1 MSLKLCGL
9 HVGLCRCALVCMAH
23 PGACV
28 YAGVRHALSVRG
40 GRAPGASVDFLT
52 QGLQAALALL
62 ARGTDGG
69 AIFRSRRVR
78 ERASAPAHTRV
89 WGRGAEGR
97 RRVLCDRGGAL
108 APAQPE
114 NLSGLSLAA
123 TISRAVSD
131 DRLSPGGTL
140 RCPPLPG
147 RGTEMP
153 WHDVWL
159 DARNHCL

>member
-1 MSLKLCGL
+1 MHLRVSEVVWFARGPVQVCTSVYGSPWCMRVRWGEACSL
-9 HVGLCRCALVCMAH
+9 
-23 PGACV
+23 
-28 YAGVRHALSVRG
+28 SE
-40 GRAPGASVDFLT
+40 GRAGPRSQRGLPDSGLASGTRSSRERYRWQRHFP
-52 QGLQAALALL
+52 QQA
-62 ARGTDGG
+62 
-69 AIFRSRRVR
+69 R
-78 ERASAPAHTRV
+78 ERAHKRV

-140 RCPPLPG
+140 RCLPLPG